1 MFATADPGGYQPV
14 APGIRRKTLCHG
26 DATLI
31 SEFRLDAGQVLPM
44 HAHPQEQTGYLVAGR
59 LRLTIGGRTHDAR
72 PGGSW
77 CIPGGVAHGADLL
90 EDSVAVEVLTPVR
103 EDYLPDGIE
112 RPGADGQRSADRH
125 AAG

>member
-44 HAHPQEQTGYLVAGR
+44 HAHPQEQTGYLVAA
-59 LRLTIGGRTHDAR
+59 T
-72 PGGSW
+72 
-77 CIPGGVAHGADLL
+77 GAAQRHHRNAIQIAIRHVELL
-90 EDSVAVEVLTPVR
+90 LVR
-103 EDYLPDGIE
+103 
-112 RPGADGQRSADRH
+112 R
-125 AAG
+125 